1 MARFRN
7 AAHERKA
14 AAEQAGER
22 GGDRAY
28 QQYRSGVPG
37 VEIHGVWHRPVQ
49 AGPGRELRGER
60 VHRSGKQYIHTAGY
74 FTRYERGYP
83 MWDKFGEYTEMT
95 MRGSGTKTLAARPD
109 VSFLIEHAGLA
120 LARSVPRPGMDPT
133 LLLTE
138 DRDGG
143 YHEAWLNP
151 DRPAAADLAVA
162 LDDFDVREMSFAFMI
177 PEAGGLWSED
187 FDVFQILA
195 WDIDGGDVTAVNRG
209 ANSHTDISLRSGE
222 ILSALE
228 HLPEGAREEAR
239 ARLGVDTVERQ
250 QEQRERIVVSSWAVD
265 RSASMRQR
273 LLAWRKA
280 NTARRMVELAD
291 SAGLSV
297 RDLAGTALPW
307 YEIRDSADILPEDG
321 PDFDPAETA
330 DTTEILIYDEIGG
343 SMGVSADQFAADLLN
358 IDTPNISLRINSPGG
373 SVFDALAIANSLRH
387 HDSTITAYVDGMA
400 ASAATIVAMGADKV
414 IVMPGVEMMVHEAS
428 SPDEGN
434 KGEKAAMVT
443 WLAKQ
448 DQNIAEQYAAKAG
461 GTAAEWLAMMEAE
474 TWFLADE
481 AVDAGLADAKWKP
494 SAAKSKRFADDPR
507 LTRSWD
513 GAELP
518 YRYERRAGAPQTQI
532 RRATGMRSAVDES
545 VEREI
550 VRRLRDQQAGMFA
563 KGGLIRADEMREIS
577 AEMLDRINDHAAT
590 MAVPDDPQEVAV
602 ANGSIQP
609 AVTGRSIALITAQ
622 VEAEGG
628 ELS

>member
-37 VEIHGVWHRPVQ
+37 VETRRRQPQGGVR
-49 AGPGRELRGER
+49 GPGHELRAER
-60 VHRSGKQYIHTAGY
+60 ITRAGKQYVHTSGY
-74 FTRYERGYP
+74 FTRYERAYP
-83 MWDKFGEYTEMT
+83 MWDKFGEYSEMT
-95 MRGSGTKTLAARPD
+95 MRGSGTKTLAAKPD
-109 VSFLIEHAGLA
+109 VNFLINHVGMG
-120 LARSVPRPGMDPT
+120 LARSKARPGMEPT
-133 LLLTE
+133 LLLSE

-143 YHEAWLNP
+143 NHEAWLNP
-151 DRPAAADLAVA
+151 DRSEVKDLVLAF
-162 LDDFDVREMSFAFMI
+162 DDDIVTEMSYAFVI
-177 PEAGGLWSED
+177 PEGGGLWDDD
-187 FDVFQILA
+187 FAVFQILA
-195 WDIDGGDVTAVNRG
+195 YDLDRGDVSAVNFG
-209 ANSHTDISLRSGE
+209 ANPFTDIAARSGE
-222 ILSALE
+222 ILDELE

-307 YEIRDSADILPEDG
+307 YEIRGAASIEADDEDLRNPAQEVG
-321 PDFDPAETA
+321 DPNG
-330 DTTEILIYDEIGG
+330 DTTEVLIYDEIGG

-387 HDSTITAYVDGMA
+387 HDSTVTAYVDGMA

-494 SAAKSKRFADDPR
+494 SAGKSKRFADDPR

-532 RRATGMRSAVDES
+532 RRATGGGGVEIRMTGSLVDVDAV
-545 VEREI
+545 REA
-550 VRRLRDQQAGMFA
+550 VNAGLLGAGRD
-563 KGGLIRADEMREIS
+563 
-577 AEMLDRINDHAAT
+577 T